1 MATEAKPAA
10 RTRSRGTV
18 GLGAEPKLTPDARE
32 YRERRRMLRE
42 QFPNTVLVLAANS
55 EAERGETR
63 SGFFQEANFHYLTG
77 FAGPGAILVIT
88 PASENAAAGEVLFLP
103 DHDPTRALW
112 SGQNP
117 DASDTLVSRQTG
129 IRVLRRRSELE
140 AALTEWLARWE
151 RLGCL
156 PGSAIE
162 PALRQAFPLREV
174 LSLQDALGRL
184 RMRKSAGEI
193 ARMREAIRI
202 TTEGQLRGWRSLQ
215 TSRHEYE
222 VAADITHEFLR
233 LGAERHAFAPIV
245 AGGANACVL
254 HYSTNRA
261 PLRRNTLA
269 ILDVGAERDH
279 YAGDLTRTIP
289 VGGRFSRRQQELYE
303 AVLAVQKE
311 ILRAVRPGA
320 FLARQIPGSLH
331 QMAVARFAELRLGP
345 QRKPLSEFFPHGI
358 GHHLGLDVHDLSDS
372 MAPLAPGMVITV
384 EPGVYLPQE
393 GIGIRIEDDV
403 LVTEN
408 GCEVLSRSLPKEV
421 HEVEAAVRL

>member
-10 RTRSRGTV
+10 RTRSRRTV

-32 YRERRRMLRE
+32 YRERRRLLRE
-42 QFPNTVLVLAANS
+42 QFPNTVLVLAANR
-55 EAERGETR
+55 EAERGEIR

-77 FAGPGAILVIT
+77 FGGPGAILVMT

-103 DHDPTRALW
+103 DYDPTRALW

-117 DASDTLVSRQTG
+117 DASDKLVSRQTG

-215 TSRHEYE
+215 TCRHEYE

-233 LGAERHAFAPIV
+233 LGAERQAFAPIV

-254 HYSTNRA
+254 HYSANRA

-345 QRKPLSEFFPHGI
+345 RRRPLSEFFPHGI

-384 EPGVYLPQE
+384 EPGVYLPEE

-403 LVTEN
+403 LVTES